1 MECLGGEVK
10 KQPIAESD
18 HESEPDGDWQD
29 PLFTDAARFVLDTAR
44 PTISAIQRQFR
55 IGYNRA
61 ARLIEALE
69 AKGLLSA
76 PKHDGTRSIIAG
88 AEVIC

>member
-1 MECLGGEVK
+1 MK
-10 KQPIAESD
+10 KQPFAEFEN
-18 HESEPDGDWQD
+18 ESEPEGDWQD
-29 PLFTDAARFVLDTAR
+29 PLFVDAARFVLDTAR

-61 ARLIEALE
+61 ARLIEAME

-76 PKHDGTRSIIAG
+76 PKHDGSRSIIAG

>member
-1 MECLGGEVK
+1 MEYLGGEVM
-10 KQPIAESD
+10 KQSFAES
-18 HESEPDGDWQD
+18 ENEGEREGDWQD
-29 PLFTDAARFVLDTAR
+29 PLFVDAARFVLDTAR

-61 ARLIEALE
+61 ARLIEAME